1 MAARKSSPRKIRL
14 LKKTRQTSPVPA
26 WIILRTKRTVRS
38 NPKRRAWRSTDVEV
52 GQLSQELERVY
63 TINLGKALLSV
74 DTHRAPRAINMI
86 KEFARHHMKTEEIK
100 IEEDLAHQIWSK
112 GVRSPPR
119 KIRVRMSKTDEG
131 YVLVSPYTDE
141 KESKETSDKEVK
153 KGKSSKDSKKDTPVK
168 DVTTDAPAK
177 EVKETPIKEVKKE
190 TPAKEVK
197 KETPIKEVKKE
208 TPIKEVKKAAPAKVK
223 KETPA
228 KEVKKKSKQKILFLL
243 KN

>member
-1 MAARKSSPRKIRL
+1 M
-14 LKKTRQTSPVPA
+14 
-26 WIILRTKRTVRS
+26 
-38 NPKRRAWRSTDVEV
+38 
-52 GQLSQELERVY
+52 SQELERVY
-63 TINLGKALLSV
+63 TINLGKVLLSV

-131 YVLVSPYTDE
+131 YVLVSPYADE
-141 KESKETSDKEVK
+141 KESKDTSDKDVK

-177 EVKETPIKEVKKE
+177 EVKETPIKEVKKDA
-190 TPAKEVK
+190 PIKEVK
-197 KETPIKEVKKE
+197 KDAPIKEVKKE
-208 TPIKEVKKAAPAKVK
+208 TPAK
-223 KETPA
+223 
-228 KEVKKKSKQKILFLL
+228 VKKKSK
-243 KN
+243 